1 MFFMN
6 SVKGR
11 LSAMF
16 VAVGVLATLVMGA
29 YFIYSTISSNE
40 EAEVAYRKNLEEH
53 YDREI
58 KLQTEALVSSLE
70 GIYAQQRAGKITE
83 EQGKELAIATIK
95 ALRYDDGKGYFF
107 ADEKNT
113 GICVAHA
120 TLGPKV
126 EGKMRLN
133 DKDSNGVLYMQEI
146 FKAAQQEGGGY
157 SNFSFPKPGESTDL
171 PKRGYS
177 MEFKPYGWIIC
188 TGSWIDYID
197 EAAAAHAEQNSK
209 DLYSKIFAAT
219 LIMVLMTALL
229 AAMGFRLAG
238 GFGGPIAF
246 VTTRLQKFA
255 KGDYRQEPVDASL
268 TSRQDELGQMVDVLH
283 VLGGSMRELLNTIR
297 NSAQQ
302 VASDAAQLNE
312 MTAQSATASQQV
324 AESITDVANSTN
336 SQLTALNQASE
347 AMENLLSRIETM
359 AHNARRAAV
368 ETQQATEEA
377 QKGAEVVGRTV
388 KDMARLSEVVGQS
401 ARVVDSL
408 GERSDTIG
416 KITDDISG
424 IAEQTN
430 LLALNAAIEAARAGE
445 AGRGFAV
452 VAEEIRKLAAQSE
465 EAASRI
471 ASLITQIQSE
481 TRQAVESMHDGTAQ
495 LSSTQESVEETGK
508 VFNMIVQLVTKIAQ
522 RSQKI
527 SADSQE
533 AGASAESCRNS
544 IKDIGQMSRNVVSN
558 AETVSA
564 ATQQQTAAV
573 HEMNNN
579 TAQLAR
585 MAGELEK
592 EVEKFKV

>member
-11 LSAMF
+11 LTAMF
-16 VAVGVLATLVMGA
+16 VAIGVLATLAVGS
-29 YFIYSTISSNE
+29 YFIYSTIQENKE
-40 EAEVAYRKNLEEH
+40 ENIAYRKNLEEH

-58 KLQTEALVSSLE
+58 KLQTEALVSSLN
-70 GIYAQQRAGKITE
+70 GIYSQQQQGKITE
-83 EQGKELAIATIK
+83 AQGKELALATIR

-107 ADEKNT
+107 ADEKAT

-120 TLGPKV
+120 TLGSKV

-133 DKDSNGVLYMQEI
+133 DKDSNGVFYMQEI

-157 SNFSFPKPGESTDL
+157 SNFAFPKPGESTDL

-197 EAAAAHAEQNSK
+197 EAAAAYVAENESA
-209 DLYSKIFAAT
+209 LYSRIAMAA
-219 LIMVLMTALL
+219 LIMLVISALMVVF
-229 AAMGFRLAG
+229 GIKLAG
-238 GFGGPIAF
+238 GFSGPISF
-246 VTTRLQKFA
+246 VTGRLQKFA
-255 KGDYRQEPVDASL
+255 QGDYRQEPINPEYAG
-268 TSRQDELGQMVDVLH
+268 RQDEIGQMVEVLG
-283 VLGGSMRELLNTIR
+283 VLGGSMRELLDAIR
-297 NSAQQ
+297 SSAQQ
-302 VASDAAQLNE
+302 VSSDAAQLNE

-324 AESITDVANSTN
+324 AKSIADVAHATN
-336 SQLTALNQASE
+336 TQLTTITEATD
-347 AMENLLSRIETM
+347 AMETLLSRIETM

-368 ETQQATEEA
+368 ETKQATDEA
-377 QKGAEVVGRTV
+377 QKGAEVVDRTV
-388 KDMARLSEVVGQS
+388 KDMARLSEVVGES
-401 ARVVDSL
+401 ARMVDSL
-408 GERSDTIG
+408 GQRSDTIG

-471 ASLITQIQSE
+471 AALIAQIQHE
-481 TRQAVESMHDGTAQ
+481 TERAVNSMHDGTAQ
-495 LSSTQESVEETGK
+495 LTSTQKSVEETGQ
-508 VFNMIVQLVTKIAQ
+508 VFDQIVTLVDKIAQ

-533 AGASAESCRNS
+533 AGSSAETCRNS
-544 IKDIGQMSRNVVSN
+544 INNISQMSRSVVSN

-564 ATQQQTAAV
+564 ATEQQTAAV
-573 HEMNNN
+573 HEMNTN
-579 TAQLAR
+579 TQQLAR
-585 MAGELEK
+585 MAGELEQ
-592 EVEKFKV
+592 EVAKFKV